1 MSHVFC
7 ACALIHQYTNVIEV
21 CAQPFCQLINKHKGM
36 CQKTEVFL
44 KPQN

>member
-21 CAQPFCQLINKHKGM
+21 CAQPFCQLINKECVK
-36 CQKTEVFL
+36 KL
-44 KPQN
+44 KFF